1 MIPRT
6 LLVGCVGTGITM
18 FMQPVSKAEC
28 VGQDKLIS
36 MEIQKLKRK
45 KYVPTFSSLLECFTT
60 LCACNYQ
67 HGAG

>member
-18 FMQPVSKAEC
+18 FMQPVSTAEC
-28 VGQDKLIS
+28 IGQDKLIS

-45 KYVPTFSSLLECFTT
+45 KYVATFSQCIHAFHIFCLYS
-60 LCACNYQ
+60 
-67 HGAG
+67 